1 MSLEDVIENDFRSG
15 AFRHIGRSKYLWN
28 AKYIIK
34 DFDKYFKVK
43 DNPFDDNSN
52 KEIKKI
58 VSFFFSRIG
67 KSLKK

>member
-43 DNPFDDNSN
+43 DNPLS
-52 KEIKKI
+52 I
-58 VSFFFSRIG
+58 
-67 KSLKK
+67 